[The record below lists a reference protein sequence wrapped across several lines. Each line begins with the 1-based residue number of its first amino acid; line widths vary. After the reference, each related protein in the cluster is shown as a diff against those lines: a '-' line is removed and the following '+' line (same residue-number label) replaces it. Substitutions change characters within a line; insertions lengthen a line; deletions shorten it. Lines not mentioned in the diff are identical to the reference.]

1 MFIIYLHTKFHLSTA
16 NDSLNITTKTTGKG
30 NICVVAAF
38 NKIHLWI
45 LLIKHIYVFC
55 IILPINIDYFP
66 KND

>member
-1 MFIIYLHTKFHLSTA
+1 MFITFFHTNFHLHTA
-16 NDSLNITTKTTGKG
+16 NDSLDIITKTTGKE

-38 NKIHLWI
+38 NKIQLWI
-45 LLIKHIYVFC
+45 LLIKHIYVFF